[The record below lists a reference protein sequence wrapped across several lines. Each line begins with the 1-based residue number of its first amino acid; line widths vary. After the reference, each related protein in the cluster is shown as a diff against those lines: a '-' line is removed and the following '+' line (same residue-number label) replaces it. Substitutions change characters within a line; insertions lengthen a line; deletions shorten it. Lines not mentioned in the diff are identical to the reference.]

1 MRVSRANNRWLIL
14 SFVALLVAGSLM
26 YSHWSTK
33 TFSLHIGKP
42 YEQVVQDS
50 TFSVEDNT
58 AIYPGDPTGAED
70 PPRPGST
77 WISSPTVIEFD
88 DPAYGFKLPPTVFG
102 AVTYAAQKVTT
113 LTTSP
118 MSKTIPFGEAVIRLV
133 EIQNTLKSRGWQLAP
148 LENNDWF
155 RTESVAERDQLQTKL
170 FDQAVG
176 IDLYVPGKYNLLLL
190 IKCYARCDKRDL
202 TTAKYLIDISVGRD
216 RIEK

>member
-1 MRVSRANNRWLIL
+1 MMSRARRRRQCLQRAAFFTLFICL
-14 SFVALLVAGSLM
+14 TSFHHPVDFLNI
-26 YSHWSTK
+26 
-33 TFSLHIGKP
+33 HIGKS
-42 YEQVVQDS
+42 YREVAQDS
-50 TFSVEDNT
+50 TFPVYGNT
-58 AIYPGDPTGAED
+58 AIYPGDPTDAED

-102 AVTYAAQKVTT
+102 AVTYAGQKVTT

-118 MSKTIPFGEAVIRLV
+118 MSETIPFGEAVIRLV
-133 EIQNTLKSRGWQLAP
+133 EVQNTLKSRGWKLAP

-155 RTESVAERDQLQTKL
+155 RTGSVAERDQLQAKL

-190 IKCYARCDKRDL
+190 IKCYAQCDKRDS

>member
-1 MRVSRANNRWLIL
+1 VTRPMQRWLMLIFL
-14 SFVALLVAGSLM
+14 ILLVVGSLV
-26 YSHWSTK
+26 YSRSGTK
-33 TFSLHIGKP
+33 TLSVHIGKP

-50 TFSVEDNT
+50 TFPVEDNT
-58 AIYPGDPTGAED
+58 AIYPGDPTDAED

-102 AVTYAAQKVTT
+102 AVTYAGQKVTT

-118 MSKTIPFGEAVIRLV
+118 MSETMPFGEAVVRLV
-133 EIQNTLKSRGWQLAP
+133 EVQNTLKSQGWKLASV
-148 LENNDWF
+148 ENNDWF
-155 RTESVAERDQLQTKL
+155 EVENVTERDQLQAKL

-176 IDLYVPGKYNLLLL
+176 IDLYVPGKYSLLLL
-190 IKCYARCDKRDL
+190 IKCYTSCDKRDS

-216 RIEK
+216 RTEK